1 MKKEIPLAIKSE
13 IEDLYSIIQI
23 LKNSGEES
31 QSNGINKEEFDPEKL
46 YLKLK
51 SLYVQYTQHRNSHL
65 INQLSQ
71 REKEIIF
78 HLCEGNMIEEIAIL
92 LNISKHTVESHIPR
106 ITTKLQ
112 VRNSKELIAFAFR
125 TGLMV

>member
-1 MKKEIPLAIKSE
+1 MKKDIPLSIKSE
-13 IEDLYSIIQI
+13 IDDLYSIIQI

-31 QSNGINKEEFDPEKL
+31 QSNWINKEEFDPEKL
-46 YLKLK
+46 YMKLK

-65 INQLSQ
+65 INQLSR
-71 REKEIIF
+71 REKEII
-78 HLCEGNMIEEIAIL
+78 HLLCEGNMIDQIAKS
-92 LNISKHTVESHIPR
+92 LNISKHTVESHMPR
-106 ITTKLQ
+106 IFSKLN